1 MRIELNDQDVQTLAT
16 ALRAYLPDLR
26 REVSRTDDRNLRH
39 QLAERQ
45 ETCERLLAQLEIAV
59 IGTRS

>member
-1 MRIELNDQDVQTLAT
+1 MRIELNDRDVQTLAT
-16 ALRAYLPDLR
+16 MLHAYLPDLR

-45 ETCERLLAQLEIAV
+45 DLCERLLAQLEAVV
-59 IGTRS
+59 IGTRG